1 MVEFVFSFSKPF
13 IHGDLN
19 FKILKVFC
27 IRKSQQRETVNKM
40 AAINIEIPTR
50 LARTL
55 PASREELEEVLEL
68 GLKRFKAR
76 RNKRL
81 KNITEETFAALPIKD
96 HKLIEQVIEQ
106 AKYGE

>member
-1 MVEFVFSFSKPF
+1 
-13 IHGDLN
+13 
-19 FKILKVFC
+19 
-27 IRKSQQRETVNKM
+27 M
-40 AAINIEIPTR
+40 AGINIEIPTR
-50 LARTL
+50 LARIL
-55 PASREELEEVLEL
+55 PTSREELGEVLEL

-76 RNKRL
+76 HNKRL